1 MRRNRTKGD
10 NEANSTLPPTV
21 APIRATASNKGMFML
36 KTELS
41 ASHVSAKAFKGVL
54 NIKALLTRNAV
65 VGIPTCLFSC

>member
-21 APIRATASNKGMFML
+21 APIRATASNNGMFML

-54 NIKALLTRNAV
+54 IIKAVLTRNAV